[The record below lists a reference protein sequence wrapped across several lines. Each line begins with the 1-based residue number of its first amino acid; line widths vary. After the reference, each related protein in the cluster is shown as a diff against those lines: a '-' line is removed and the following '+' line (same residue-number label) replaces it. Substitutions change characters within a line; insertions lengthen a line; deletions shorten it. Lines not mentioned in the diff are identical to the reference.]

1 MYWAHILRQ
10 HPLFTDQIP
19 PALMPLW
26 RQQTNRT
33 AGRWG
38 KTREAQKHTPSS
50 TCAVKGA
57 GYPRSPGRV
66 SSCLGLLPW
75 PDLQL
80 RLLKVSTTTV
90 AGGQVWAQW
99 LVDRCG
105 QHPWLFL
112 SLRLLIYQ
120 IRKAVCTA
128 SLGLLIEPPDLCCL
142 RNLLQLLLQRTHI
155 RDSSSRNSSSPSRF
169 TPLSSKKP

>member
-1 MYWAHILRQ
+1 MEGHLSSRGEEEGGLYWAHILRQ

-38 KTREAQKHTPSS
+38 KTREAQKHTPS
-50 TCAVKGA
+50 TCAVKGT
-57 GYPRSPGRV
+57 GYPRSPGGV
-66 SSCLGLLPW
+66 SSYLELLLW

-90 AGGQVWAQW
+90 AGGQVWAAP
-99 LVDRCG
+99 VAF
-105 QHPWLFL
+105 P
-112 SLRLLIYQ
+112 
-120 IRKAVCTA
+120 
-128 SLGLLIEPPDLCCL
+128 EP
-142 RNLLQLLLQRTHI
+142 
-155 RDSSSRNSSSPSRF
+155 SSSHLPDQESCMYSLPGPSNSTSR
-169 TPLSSKKP
+169 PLLT